1 LPYIGQYFKKEYI
14 IPNYVGESLSSM
26 IPSIL
31 GILQGVGI
39 ETECNNLYNKTDE
52 YLNGTKN
59 FNQSFLLTH
68 APLKPAFSVSTFFFI
83 MFLILLISTIS
94 FTLLNYAPVSIR
106 TRNDKKT
113 NENGDK
119 NILTPKTTSDYE
131 RVSFHYTSLSSLMEQ
146 KTGQIELIK
155 NTDESDNTIE
165 TSKINSKEKV
175 LLLIIGMFVSFT
187 IYGILPAFQSY
198 STLV

>member
-1 LPYIGQYFKKEYI
+1 
-14 IPNYVGESLSSM
+14 M

-39 ETECNNLYNKTDE
+39 DTECNSLYNKTTE
-52 YLNGTKN
+52 HLNETSN
-59 FNQSFLLTH
+59 FNETSFTH

-83 MFLILLISTIS
+83 MFLILVLSTIS

-106 TRNDKKT
+106 TRTLNKT
-113 NENGDK
+113 NENGDQ
-119 NILTPKTTSDYE
+119 NILTPKAATEYE
-131 RVSFHYTSLSSLMEQ
+131 RVSFHYTSLSSLMEK

-155 NTDESDNTIE
+155 NTDENGNTEE
-165 TSKINSKEKV
+165 TSKIKSKEKV
-175 LLLIIGMFVSFT
+175 LLLVIGMLVSFT

-198 STLV
+198 STLVYTNLVIFKNDYFKF